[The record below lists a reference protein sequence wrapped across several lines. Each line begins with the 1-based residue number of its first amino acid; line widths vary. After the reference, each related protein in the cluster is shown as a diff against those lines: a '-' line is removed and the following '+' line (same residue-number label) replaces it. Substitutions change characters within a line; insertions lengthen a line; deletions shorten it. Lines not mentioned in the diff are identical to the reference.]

1 MAKVREAV
9 PGEVERVLGMYEWL
23 FAPPGSLP
31 PQWDPER
38 AREAIADAI
47 ADPSAAVL
55 VAEHRGELLGLC
67 TAYLDLVSVR
77 YGQRCWVEDLA
88 VSPGHRSQ
96 GVGKKLLDAAKRWAR
111 ERGAT
116 HLELDSS
123 DARADAHRFYEREG
137 PSWRSAC
144 FAWELE

>member
-67 TAYLDLVSVR
+67 TAYLDLLSVR

-96 GVGKKLLDAAKRWAR
+96 GVGKELLDAAKRWAR

-144 FAWELE
+144 FAWELK

>member
-67 TAYLDLVSVR
+67 TAYLDLLSVR

-96 GVGKKLLDAAKRWAR
+96 GVGKELLDAAKQWAR